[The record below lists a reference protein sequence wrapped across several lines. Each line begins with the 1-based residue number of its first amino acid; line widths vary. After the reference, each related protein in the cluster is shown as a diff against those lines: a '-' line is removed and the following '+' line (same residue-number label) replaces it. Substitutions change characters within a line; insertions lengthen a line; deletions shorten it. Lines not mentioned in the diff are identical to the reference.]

1 MHEKTTD
8 IIIIGAGPAGLF
20 AAFYAGMRNLSV
32 KLIDSLP
39 QVGGQPQALYPEKN
53 IYDIAGFPKITGH
66 ELTEQLTRQI
76 SRFES
81 TTSIH
86 LSEEVLK
93 FERENN
99 HFIVHTDKATHQAKA
114 IIIAAGNGSFHPR
127 KIEMENLADYEG
139 HGVTYNISN
148 LDQYSGATLAICGG
162 GDSALDMALALKDYA
177 KKIYIIHRRDRF
189 RAHEHSVDVAQAAEN
204 IEFITP
210 FVPIAV
216 AGDGS
221 RLTKICLQEP
231 RAADVMTL
239 AVDGVIMAYGFVS
252 SIGPLKNWQLKS
264 ANNMIAVNQ
273 HFETSEP
280 GIYAIGDIAT
290 YPGKVKLIAS
300 GFGEAPSAINEIVHY
315 LYPERGNKPL
325 HSSNMFAE

>member
-39 QVGGQPQALYPEKN
+39 QVGGQPQALYPEKS
-53 IYDIAGFPKITGH
+53 IYDIAGFPKITGN
-66 ELTEQLTRQI
+66 ELTEQLMQQL
-76 SRFES
+76 SRFER

-86 LSEEVLK
+86 LNEEVLT
-93 FERENN
+93 FERKNN
-99 HFIVHTDKATHQAKA
+99 NFIVHTDKATHQSKA

-127 KIEMENLADYEG
+127 QVEMENLADYEG
-139 HGVTYNISN
+139 HGVTYNISD
-148 LDQYSGATLAICGG
+148 LEQYSGDTVAICGG

-189 RAHEHSVDVAQAAEN
+189 RAHEHSVDCAKAAEN
-204 IEFITP
+204 IEFVTP
-210 FVPIAV
+210 FVPTAV

-221 RLTKICLQEP
+221 KLTKICLQKP
-231 RAADVMTL
+231 RATEITALDV
-239 AVDGVIMAYGFVS
+239 DKVIMAYGFVS
-252 SIGPLKNWQLKS
+252 SIGPLKNWQLKLE
-264 ANNMIAVNQ
+264 NNMIVVNQ
-273 HFETSEP
+273 HFETSQP
-280 GIYAIGDIAT
+280 GIYAIGDIVT

-315 LYPERGNKPL
+315 LYPERENRPL
-325 HSSNMFAE
+325 HSSNMFTE